1 MVGLATSLPRPYAPA
16 PTSIPNYNGNFQEMS
31 RKAALEQQFI
41 FDELSQVIEELDF
54 MSLNLQ
60 IFTLKVFIY
69 IFFHLLSFFKGHQ
82 QGY

>member
-60 IFTLKVFIY
+60 SLLRKFFN

>member
-60 IFTLKVFIY
+60 SFTLKVFKY
-69 IFFHLLSFFKGHQ
+69 IFSSPFIL
-82 QGY
+82 